1 MPLLNAAAWPA
12 LVRSGH
18 ARAYERAGLASGI
31 VHLGAGAFFRAHGAV
46 YTDAVL
52 ASGDRRWAITGVSL
66 RHPDVRDALAPQDGL
81 YTMLERDNASFSA
94 RVVGALTNLLVA
106 PLEPDAVRSALLAP
120 SVAIVTLTITEKA
133 YGVGADGNLDDR
145 MPAIAEDLQHPH
157 APQSAVGWLAA
168 TLVARR
174 HAGLAPYAVLSCDNL
189 RDNGRTLRRLVV
201 QYAQRAFPLE
211 TSWLADAVVF
221 PNTMVDRIVPRTIA
235 ADRLDAVAA
244 HGFDDAAPV
253 RCEPFTQ
260 WVIEDFAGARPPW
273 EAAGVQFVSDVRPF
287 EDAKLRL
294 LNAAHTAFA
303 CFGLLLGHAT
313 IARASTDPEIAGFVR
328 ALMTQELAPTLTAAA
343 ALDPVAYQTMLWPRF
358 ANSALGH
365 ATQQVA
371 MDTSAKLA
379 QRHVPALRERRARG
393 EPIDGLA
400 LVVAGWIRYLAG
412 SDESGVEYPIDDPL
426 AGTLRPLAATWH
438 GDPRACVARFFAV
451 EAVFADLRADIVVQ
465 DSVTRHLQRF
475 AAVGVRGAL
484 RGGA

>member
-18 ARAYERAGLASGI
+18 ARSYERAGLATGI
-31 VHLGAGAFFRAHGAV
+31 VHLGAGAFFRAHGAD

-52 ASGDRRWAITGVSL
+52 ARGDRRWAITGVSL

-81 YTMLERDNASFSA
+81 YTVLERDNASFSA
-94 RVVGALTNLLVA
+94 RVVGALTNVLVA
-106 PLEPDAVRSALLAP
+106 PLEPDAVRRALLAP
-120 SVAIVTLTITEKA
+120 GVAIVTLTITEKA
-133 YGVGADGNLDDR
+133 YGIGADGNLDER
-145 MPAIAEDLQHPH
+145 MPAIAADLKHPQ

-174 HAGLAPYAVLSCDNL
+174 AAGLAPYTVLTCDNL
-189 RDNGRTLRRLVV
+189 RDNGRTLRRLVL
-201 QYAQRAFPLE
+201 QYTQRVFAND
-211 TSWLADAVVF
+211 TGWLADAVAF
-221 PNTMVDRIVPRTIA
+221 PNTMVDRIVPRTLA
-235 ADRLDAVAA
+235 QDRLDAHAM
-244 HGFDDAAPV
+244 HGFGDAAPV

-260 WVIEDFAGARPPW
+260 WVIEDFAGARPQW
-273 EAAGVQFVSDVRPF
+273 DAVGVQFVADVRPF

-303 CFGLLLGHAT
+303 CFGVLRGHAT
-313 IARASTDPEIAGFVR
+313 IARASTDPQIAAFVR
-328 ALMTQELAPTLTAAA
+328 ALMTQELAPTLGSAG
-343 ALDPVAYQTMLWPRF
+343 ALDPLRYQAQLWPRF

-379 QRHVPALRERRARG
+379 QRHVPALRDRRARG
-393 EPIDGLA
+393 EPIERLA

-426 AGTLRPLAATWH
+426 AGTLTPLAASWQR
-438 GDPRACVARFFAV
+438 DPRGCVARCFAV
-451 EAVFADLRADIVVQ
+451 EAFFADLRADTVVQ
-465 DSVTRHLQRF
+465 DAVTRHLRRF
-475 AAVGVRGAL
+475 AADGVRAAL
-484 RGGA
+484 RDAA